1 MSLAGL
7 RKTFAEA
14 RGGARV
20 EAVAGF
26 DLEVGDGEIVAL
38 LGPSGCGK
46 TTVLQMVAGF
56 VRPDAG
62 VVTCGGSPVDG
73 ISTRRVMVFQDA
85 ALFPWLTV
93 ADNVAF
99 GLRAQG
105 RHDEARVASLIA
117 DLGLAG
123 AERRYP
129 KELSGGMKQRVALA
143 RALAVS
149 PEVLLLDE
157 PFAALDALSRE
168 RLQDLLEAVWLR
180 DRTTMLLV
188 THSVDEALRLADR
201 VVVVT
206 PRPARV
212 RRVFDVTEARPR
224 DVAGMGELR
233 RAIAAEVRA
242 DA

>member
-1 MSLAGL
+1 
-7 RKTFAEA
+7 
-14 RGGARV
+14 
-20 EAVAGF
+20 
-26 DLEVGDGEIVAL
+26 
-38 LGPSGCGK
+38 
-46 TTVLQMVAGF
+46 
-56 VRPDAG
+56 
-62 VVTCGGSPVDG
+62 
-73 ISTRRVMVFQDA
+73 VFQDA
-85 ALFPWLTV
+85 ALFPWLSV

-105 RHDEARVASLIA
+105 RPDDARVAALIEA
-117 DLGLAG
+117 MGLDG

-168 RLQDLLEAVWLR
+168 RLQDLLEEVWLR

-212 RRVFDVTEARPR
+212 KRIFEVAFSRPR
-224 DVAGMGELR
+224 DVSTMGELR
-233 RAIAAEVRA
+233 RAIAAEVRG
-242 DA
+242 